1 MANILVKLLMDATG
15 YEKGLQVAAGKT
27 KAFEQAAATV
37 TGTIGKIAGAF
48 GVAMGSAEAFQKVI
62 RGSQTTSDEY
72 DRVLKV
78 MKTSVDN
85 FFSSLST
92 GDISSFLYKMDT
104 MIAKAKEAYDA
115 LDQLGNTRMS
125 YSVMTALNES
135 ELQEAIT
142 AAKNKQTSPENAIKA
157 FEDWRNI
164 IGMQEKALKQL
175 EKDME
180 KSIKT
185 EIQARAGIDVNIKSE
200 WITEALLLDIKDD
213 EERKKLKDNLARVNK
228 KYEEELEAIE
238 EKRRVDQILA
248 KTSTAT
254 NLANEKAAIATRKL
268 NEKYARAI
276 TVRTLLNIYEDNQ
289 LQEVG
294 AMVSEIAR
302 NRATIASKA
311 REFNETVVETN
322 NRMKN
327 VQGWTNIS
335 TISGYS
341 DKYGQATL
349 PKAVAANAKPAY
361 RNVGLTEMQGLGSLA
376 VGDSMLPTQ
385 LALPVEPMNTYEKQ
399 LEEIAKRQKE
409 VADTAMYAGQ
419 MFGAMGQLAAASGNE
434 ALAGV
439 MNSFGAVADMII
451 QLQKLTTVN
460 ALTGAASMPFP
471 ASLGAIATVMST
483 LASVWS
489 SLNFAEGG
497 IVPGSNYMDGITARV
512 SSGEMVINT
521 ADQKRLYDA
530 IHTGN
535 LGGGGGGRMVVSGEQ
550 IVEVIN
556 NYGQRTGKGR
566 LTFK

>member
-15 YEKGLQVAAGKT
+15 YEKGLQGAAGKT
-27 KAFEQAAATV
+27 KAFEAAAKTV

-48 GVAMGSAEAFQKVI
+48 GLAIGSAEAFQKVI

-72 DRVLKV
+72 DRVLRS
-78 MKTSVDN
+78 MKTTVDE
-85 FFSSLST
+85 FFSAISL
-92 GDISSFLYKMDT
+92 GDFSRFSLGLSDIIS
-104 MIAKAKEAYDA
+104 KARAANDA
-115 LDQLGNTRMS
+115 LDQLGNTTMS
-125 YSVMTALNES
+125 YGYFSSKERAEFADAIKVLRDKNSTEAELKAAEAQMKGALER
-135 ELQEAIT
+135 LQEYTDTYKKRSIDAMQKMLAEGTLAESSLFTESVIDRIIELDLKGNGDELKEQLKNRYAEYSKIVADIRKKYTTEVSVRPSGAGMTT
-142 AAKNKQTSPENAIKA
+142 AWVGSMTIPKTDEAAVER
-157 FEDWRNI
+157 E
-164 IGMQEKALKQL
+164 L
-175 EKDME
+175 
-180 KSIKT
+180 KSINA
-185 EIQARAGIDVNIKSE
+185 EYID
-200 WITEALLLDIKDD
+200 
-213 EERKKLKDNLARVNK
+213 
-228 KYEEELEAIE
+228 AIGFNE
-238 EKRRVDQILA
+238 ILA
-248 KTSTAT
+248 EKQDEWLQKFIDIRKTVYDTSRGLAELT
-254 NLANEKAAIATRKL
+254 NQQREGLNAANTTRKERAKAAA
-268 NEKYARAI
+268 A
-276 TVRTLLNIYEDNQ
+276 
-289 LQEVG
+289 G
-294 AMVSEIAR
+294 A
-302 NRATIASKA
+302 
-311 REFNETVVETN
+311 VVPLP
-322 NRMKN
+322 
-327 VQGWTNIS
+327 
-335 TISGYS
+335 
-341 DKYGQATL
+341 QA
-349 PKAVAANAKPAY
+349 P
-361 RNVGLTEMQGLGSLA
+361 GLSTEMQGFSGA
-376 VGDSMLPTQ
+376 VGETLPTQ
-385 LALPVEPMNTYEKQ
+385 LALPIEPMNTYEKQ

-419 MFGAMGQLAAASGNE
+419 MFGAMGQLAAQSGNE

-439 MNSFGAVADMII
+439 MNSFGAVADMIV

-550 IVEVIN
+550 IVEVVN